1 MQHVRISLR
10 IKIPRKVKTAERIHI
25 GAIQQDRQKEELVA
39 DVGLKNHSCNVGQSD
54 RVWD

>member
-10 IKIPRKVKTAERIHI
+10 IKIPRKVNTAEKIHI

-39 DVGLKNHSCNVGQSD
+39 DVGLKNHSCNVG
-54 RVWD
+54 VLAI